1 MSLPG
6 YELPLLIILIAVIVI
21 GYLFHAFYLS
31 RITRHVNRTTDER
44 FSRKD
49 LINALR
55 ISQGSNFN
63 TVMIFSWCLFIVA
76 FAFLYFLTPKVFPQW
91 NFFKFTQVA
100 SDSFGLAIFGDFV
113 IMFIGIFV
121 SIRFPRAYSSYLI
134 PYNLKELNLLTPFVL
149 IGSIMSSVHLATIYP
164 GTSPEYW
171 IIGYVALLLSLILL
185 LSPIIKGLVEEMRT

>member
-1 MSLPG
+1 MSLSG
-6 YELPLLIILIAVIVI
+6 YEVPLLILLVAIMVI

-76 FAFLYFLTPKVFPQW
+76 FAFLYFLTPTVFPQW
-91 NFFKFTQVA
+91 NFFEFTQVA
-100 SDSFGLAIFGDFV
+100 SGSFGLAIFGGV
-113 IMFIGIFV
+113 LIMFIGIFV
-121 SIRFPRAYSSYLI
+121 SVLVPRAYSSYLI
-134 PYNLKELNLLTPFVL
+134 PHNLKELNLLTPLVL
-149 IGSIMSSVHLATIYP
+149 IGSIMGSVHLATIYP
-164 GTSPEYW
+164 GKSSEYW
-171 IIGYVALLLSLILL
+171 IISYAAILLSLILL
-185 LSPIIKGLVEEMRT
+185 LSPIIKGLGEEMRT

>member
-1 MSLPG
+1 MSLSG
-6 YELPLLIILIAVIVI
+6 YEVPLLILLVAVMVI

-76 FAFLYFLTPKVFPQW
+76 FAFLYFLTPTVFPQW

-100 SDSFGLAIFGDFV
+100 S
-113 IMFIGIFV
+113 
-121 SIRFPRAYSSYLI
+121 
-134 PYNLKELNLLTPFVL
+134 E
-149 IGSIMSSVHLATIYP
+149 
-164 GTSPEYW
+164 
-171 IIGYVALLLSLILL
+171 
-185 LSPIIKGLVEEMRT
+185 

>member
-1 MSLPG
+1 MSSSG
-6 YELPLLIILIAVIVI
+6 YEVPLLILLVAVMVI

-31 RITRHVNRTTDER
+31 RIARHVNSTTEER

-76 FAFLYFLTPKVFPQW
+76 LVFLYFLTPTVFPQW

-100 SDSFGLAIFGDFV
+100 SDSFGLAVFGGVV
-113 IMFIGIFV
+113 IIFIGIFV
-121 SIRFPRAYSSYLI
+121 SIRVPRAYSSYLI
-134 PYNLKELNLLTPFVL
+134 PYNLKELNLLTPLVL

-164 GTSPEYW
+164 GKSSESW
-171 IIGYVALLLSLILL
+171 IISYAAILLSLILL
-185 LSPIIKGLVEEMRT
+185 LSPIIKGLAEEMRT